1 MISKEIKQ
9 KIQEFKEK
17 AVQASKILIVTHKE
31 PDGDAIGSSLALRVA
46 IRFLGKEVSVAIIDM
61 VPEKFSYLPYSFKV
75 TDSFDPQDFD
85 MVVIVDCG
93 GWSRTGFFEND
104 ELNIDWPETLVV
116 VDHHYMQKLTP
127 GLHIIDIQASSAA
140 QIVYY
145 IFEEWGVEIDKEV
158 ATCLMTGI
166 STDTGSFK
174 HSNTTAEVFRIAGEL
189 MGKGANLNKI
199 TQNIYLGKSVSK
211 LRLWGKTLDKIKQDR
226 KLGLLF
232 SVVTDKDLEECNA
245 DISDLAGVID
255 LMNTVPGMKA
265 TMLISERATSFKGS
279 LRTENSNVD
288 VSELAAIL
296 GGGGHV
302 KAAGF
307 DVPKE

>member
-1 MISKEIKQ
+1 MISKKIKQ

-17 AVQASKILIVTHKE
+17 AVQASKILIVAHKE
-31 PDGDAIGSSLALRVA
+31 PDGDAIGSSLALHTALRS
-46 IRFLGKEVSVAIIDM
+46 LDKEVSVAIIDQIS
-61 VPEKFSYLPYSFKV
+61 EKFSYLPYSFKII
-75 TDSFDPQDFD
+75 DSFDPQDFD

-104 ELNIDWPETLVV
+104 ELNIDWPKTLVV
-116 VDHHYMQKLTP
+116 VDHHHVQKLTP
-127 GLHIIDIQASSAA
+127 GLHIIDTQASSAA

-145 IFEEWGVEIDKEV
+145 IFEEWGIEITKEV

-199 TQNIYLGKSVSK
+199 TQNVYLGKSISR

-232 SVVTDKDLEECNA
+232 SVVTDKDLEECEA

-265 TMLISERATSFKGS
+265 TMLISERETSFKGS
-279 LRTENSNVD
+279 LRTESSDVD

-307 DVPKE
+307 DVSKE